1 MMKKYLL
8 QILMLL
14 MLSAGPVPTQLRQ
27 SDQAADILAEM
38 SPEERVGQLFLV
50 TFEGSDFDEE
60 TAIYDLVVNHH
71 ISGVILDRE
80 NNNFTQSPNT
90 LEDLRA
96 LTVQLQD
103 INYEASSIESIPN
116 LDEGA
121 NPSAVYIPL
130 FVSLEISSTNDIYNP
145 ILNGLSEIPTEMAI
159 GATWDP
165 EIAFQA
171 GSTLGRELE
180 ALGINLLIGPSL
192 DILEDTRGS
201 QSDDIGVQSFGGDPF
216 WVSQMGQ
223 SFVAGVHDG
232 SAGGLGVIPTHFP
245 GLGSSDRSSDEEV
258 ATVRKSLEQLKQIE
272 LSPFFAVAETAPGE
286 APVTADGFMTAH
298 IRYQGFTG
306 NIRATTRPVSLDP
319 QAFTQLMELEPLSAW
334 RNGGGV
340 ALSDSLGA
348 RSIRRFRDPLE
359 LTFQSHLVARDA
371 FLAGNDLLWVEDF
384 RNPEDPDEYSTII
397 STLNFFKTK
406 YLEDPGFAQ
415 RIDQSVLRIL
425 RLKLRLF
432 GNFELQGEFEP
443 KNDISIIG
451 SDTETAPE
459 VARNAATLISPNPDE
474 IEDRVG
480 GRPEIGERIVFF
492 TDSRTLKQCDSC
504 DVQSMLPINA
514 LESSIIR
521 LFGPGGTGEVG
532 AWNLLSF
539 SMADLSNYLG
549 LPPGNVPTVPL
560 SSADDVDQAVR
571 FADWLVFSVMD
582 IRDNVYG
589 TEALK
594 LLLDQRPDLA
604 RDKKLIVFALDIPY
618 VLDATDISKVD
629 VFYALYD
636 NSSSFVDMAAK
647 LLFLEDSAI
656 GSSPVSIPGIGYDLI
671 TVTSPD
677 PEQVIPMLLASDVQL
692 EGEEAEEG
700 EVGFQVGD
708 IVSVIAG
715 PIVDLNGNPV
725 PDKTP
730 VEFSVS
736 QQVEGIPTYTLVSNT
751 IGGAAQADVPLD
763 RTGLISIIAQSGQAR
778 RSQTLQLNVQ
788 QGVPAV
794 ATVISPTPFP
804 SPTSEPTDTPTSPT
818 ATPEAAAETAD
829 QPSGLDDQMGFGDLV
844 TGLVAAALVSVA
856 SWFFVSQTTE
866 FNEQRMRITLIAF
879 TTAMLGY
886 NYLALSLPGSLQ
898 VLNAAGALSVFLIS
912 LVTGLAGLAGS
923 YWYFR
928 RQKIST

>member
-1 MMKKYLL
+1 
-8 QILMLL
+8 MLFTFA
-14 MLSAGPVPTQLRQ
+14 AGPAPMQLRQ
-27 SDQAADILAEM
+27 SDQAAEILAKM
-38 SPEERVGQLFLV
+38 SPEEKVGQLFLV
-50 TFEGSDFDEE
+50 TFEGSDFDKE

-71 ISGVILDRE
+71 ISGVILDLQ
-80 NNNFTQSPNT
+80 NNNFTEAPNT
-90 LEDLRA
+90 LEDLRS
-96 LTVQLQD
+96 LTIKLQD
-103 INYEASSIESIPN
+103 ANYEAESVETIPN
-116 LDEGA
+116 LGETA
-121 NPSAVYIPL
+121 NPTSVYVPL
-130 FVSLEISSTNDIYNP
+130 FVSLEMSSSNDIYNP
-145 ILNGLSEIPTEMAI
+145 ILTGLSEIPTEMAL
-159 GATWDP
+159 GATWDS
-165 EIAFQA
+165 ELAFQA
-171 GSTLGRELE
+171 GSTLGMELE
-180 ALGINLLIGPSL
+180 ALGINVLIGPSL
-192 DILEDTRGS
+192 DVLEDTRGS

-216 WVSQMGQ
+216 WVSQMGR
-223 SFVAGVHDG
+223 SFIAGVHTGSDG
-232 SAGGLGVIPTHFP
+232 RMGVIPTHFP

-272 LSPFFAVAETAPGE
+272 LSPFFAVAETIPGDAPE
-286 APVTADGFMTAH
+286 TADGFMTAH

-319 QAFTQLMELEPLSAW
+319 QAFTQLMALEPLSAW
-334 RNGGGV
+334 REGGGV

-371 FLAGNDLLWVEDF
+371 FLAGNDLLWIEDF
-384 RNPEDPDEYSTII
+384 QNPEDADEYSTII
-397 STLNFFKTK
+397 STLSFFKTK

-415 RIDQSVLRIL
+415 RVDQSVLRIL

-432 GNFELQGEFEP
+432 GNFEVGGELEP
-443 KNDISIIG
+443 KNDISIIAM
-451 SDTETAPE
+451 DTETAPE
-459 VARNAATLISPNPDE
+459 VVRTAATLISPNPNE

-492 TDSRTLKQCDSC
+492 TDSRNLRQCDSC
-504 DVQSMLPINA
+504 EVQSMLPINA
-514 LESSIIR
+514 LESSIVR

-539 SMADLSNYLG
+539 SMADLANYLG
-549 LPPGNVPTVPL
+549 LPPENVPTVPL
-560 SSADDVDQAVR
+560 SSADDVDQAIR
-571 FADWLVFSVMD
+571 YADWLVFSVMD

-589 TEALK
+589 TKALK

-604 RDKKLIVFALDIPY
+604 REKKLVVFAFDIPY
-618 VLDATDISKVD
+618 ILDATDISKVD
-629 VFYALYD
+629 VFYGLYD

-647 LLFLEDSAI
+647 LLFLEDSAN

-677 PEQVIPMLLASDVQL
+677 PDQVIQMLLANNAQL

-708 IVSVIAG
+708 IVSVNAG

-730 VEFSVS
+730 VEFYVS

-751 IGGAAQADVPLD
+751 VGGVARADVPLD
-763 RTGLISIIAQSGQAR
+763 RTGLISITAQSGQAR

-804 SPTSEPTDTPTSPT
+804 SPTSEPTDTPASPT
-818 ATPEAAAETAD
+818 ATPEASAD
-829 QPSGLDDQMGFGDLV
+829 TVDDSSRLDDLMGFGDLI

-856 SWFFVSQTTE
+856 SWFFVSQTP
-866 FNEQRMRITLIAF
+866 NLSDQRIRITLIAF
-879 TTAMLGY
+879 TAAMLGY
-886 NYLALSLPGSLQ
+886 NYLALSLPGSMQL
-898 VLNAAGALSVFLIS
+898 LSAAGALSVFLFS
-912 LVTGLAGLAGS
+912 LLTGFAGLLGS

-928 RQKIST
+928 RQEIPT